1 MGVHIE
7 AQDNA
12 ELVQI
17 RSRELQMENTE
28 KLDNIIPIVETID
41 NVDLNTMENNT
52 NEIKD
57 MIVNNID
64 NQANLDDIAQE
75 LTKISK
81 SVTELK
87 KSNTRLMNSFKEM
100 KNIFDEFQKQFGD
113 IND

>member
-1 MGVHIE
+1 MAVHIE

-28 KLDNIIPIVETID
+28 KLDNIIPIVKTID
-41 NVDLNTMENNT
+41 SVDLNTMESNT

-64 NQANLDDIAQE
+64 NQANLDDIANE

-81 SVTELK
+81 SMTELK
-87 KSNTRLMNSFKEM
+87 KANTRLTNSLKEM
-100 KNIFDEFQKQFGD
+100 KNTIDEYQKKFGD
-113 IND
+113 IDG

>member
-1 MGVHIE
+1 MAVHIE

-41 NVDLNTMENNT
+41 SVDLNTMESNT

-64 NQANLDDIAQE
+64 NQANLDDIAKE

-81 SVTELK
+81 SMTELK
-87 KSNTRLMNSFKEM
+87 KANTRLTNSLKEM
-100 KNIFDEFQKQFGD
+100 KNTIDEYQKKFGD
-113 IND
+113 IDG